1 MEKTIQ
7 ERLEELEKEVRAL
20 KKREVYR
27 GLY

>member
-7 ERLEELEKEVRAL
+7 ERLEELEEKVEAL

>member
-7 ERLEELEKEVRAL
+7 ERLEELEEEVKAL